1 MTFPR
6 GVNLKLKLGAWW
18 ERKPYL
24 RESVNT
30 GINTGTVTNGSVNS
44 IYAGAY
50 LYFSVNS
57 IHGSVN
63 SIYAGAYLYLSV
75 NTVYVPMNTVYSQ
88 IQIRSLVYT
97 VYVPMNT
104 VYAGA

>member
-50 LYFSVNS
+50 LY
-57 IHGSVN
+57 
-63 SIYAGAYLYLSV
+63 LSV